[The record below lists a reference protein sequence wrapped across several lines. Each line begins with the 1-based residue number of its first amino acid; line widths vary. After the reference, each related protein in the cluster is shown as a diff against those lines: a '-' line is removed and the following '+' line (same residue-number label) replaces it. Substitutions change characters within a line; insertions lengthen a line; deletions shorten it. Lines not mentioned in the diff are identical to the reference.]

1 MKDLSNQF
9 RGLFVCSLISIR
21 KHFNMHCEERSCA
34 PKPSADTQVF
44 SDFLMW
50 FFIKCQRPALK
61 LATDHK
67 RTQLHNDMVAVA
79 VLYVFVCVCE

>member
-1 MKDLSNQF
+1 
-9 RGLFVCSLISIR
+9 
-21 KHFNMHCEERSCA
+21 
-34 PKPSADTQVF
+34 
-44 SDFLMW
+44 MW

-79 VLYVFVCVCE
+79 VLYVFVCVCEWVCVCVCVWADVWADVWAGGAEA